1 MLVPTSCSKGT
12 PSSLIRIS
20 AASDTLARNGVSQRT
35 LSPGFKS
42 ATTSLKGFET
52 PLICDDNENKDEEE
66 EEAYKCIL
74 CVKAFKSYAQLAQHM
89 TSKAHRKAEKD
100 AAKGEKGK
108 KKGAPAFVKRGK
120 QSNNDNDNVEY

>member
-1 MLVPTSCSKGT
+1 MQEINSFDYDQEEDYGESFPLQGLK
-12 PSSLIRIS
+12 
-20 AASDTLARNGVSQRT
+20 VSPAGEDEEG
-35 LSPGFKS
+35 PG
-42 ATTSLKGFET
+42 
-52 PLICDDNENKDEEE
+52 DDGEVEKTAEDDDENKDEGE

-100 AAKGEKGK
+100 AAKGERGK